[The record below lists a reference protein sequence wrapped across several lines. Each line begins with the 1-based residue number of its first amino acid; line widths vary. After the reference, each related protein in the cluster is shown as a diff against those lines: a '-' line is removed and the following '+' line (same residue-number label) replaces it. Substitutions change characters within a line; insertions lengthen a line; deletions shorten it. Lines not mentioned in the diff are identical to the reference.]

1 MTEPTESVTG
11 ADYRMDDLDQAA
23 NEAFPGYLVRKDL
36 VRRYARQYPV
46 PTYVV
51 EFLLGRYCA
60 SVEPTEIAE
69 GLGIVKDQLEGRT
82 VRPSEREIFKSR
94 AREKG
99 SVRLIDI
106 VRARLDAK
114 NDCYLAELPSLG
126 LKDVRIAT
134 GFVVENERILADGFY
149 AEVTLEYDPVIAQ
162 EKQGRPFSI
171 AAMRPIQMSSPS
183 VLNVLAKG
191 RRRFGTEEWRRLLL
205 RSTGLEPDALD
216 EGAVRVALLRLIP
229 FVERN
234 YNMVE
239 LGPRGTGKS
248 HVYQQLSPFSHLLS
262 GGKATVAK
270 MFVNMANGQRGLV
283 CQYDV
288 VCFDEVAG
296 VSFDQKDGVNIMKG
310 YMASGEF
317 SRGKES
323 IRAEGSLV
331 LVGNFDV
338 SVEQQQR
345 IGHLLSPLP
354 RQMRNDTA
362 FHDRIHAYAPGWD
375 FPKLNPAE
383 HLTDRFGL
391 VNDFLSACWTKL
403 RDTTR
408 LPILQNRVFWGGALS
423 GRDIE
428 AVHKTIS
435 GLLKLLFPDP
445 EMEVEDD
452 DLEWMV
458 RVALESRR
466 RVKEQQ
472 KRCLKAEFRSTH
484 FSYTLGVD
492 GTESFVAT
500 PELRSDEAIDSDPL
514 PPGQVWAIGPGVE
527 GSGPGLYRIE
537 VVVGKGAGGA
547 KILNHPV
554 PPAFRESVRVGEQNL
569 YSAGSALVGDR
580 DPHGHQYTIQMQP
593 RDNERSGTGLGLPV
607 LAALVGGLLERRTRG
622 ATIVA
627 GPLNLGG
634 SLERIPDPVAIAEL
648 AVDKQATVLL
658 MPVGARRELMNLP
671 DDLWTKVNIEF
682 YRDAEDG
689 VFKVLE

>member
-1 MTEPTESVTG
+1 MTEATETG
-11 ADYRMDDLDQAA
+11 SADVRLDALDHAA
-23 NEAFPGYLVRKDL
+23 DEAFPGYLVRKDL
-36 VRRYARQYPV
+36 VRQYARQYPV

-69 GLGIVKDQLEGRT
+69 GLDIVKGQLEGRT
-82 VRPSEREIFKSR
+82 VRPAEREIFKSR
-94 AREKG
+94 AREQG

-126 LKDVRIAT
+126 VRDVRIGT

-171 AAMRPIQMSSPS
+171 AAIRPIQMSSPS
-183 VLNVLAKG
+183 VLDVLAKG
-191 RRRFGTEEWRRLLL
+191 RRNFGTEEWKRLLL

-216 EGAVRVALLRLIP
+216 ERAKQVAILRLIP

-234 YNMVE
+234 YNFVE

-354 RQMRNDTA
+354 KQMRNDTA
-362 FHDRIHAYAPGWD
+362 FHDRIHGYAPGWD

-383 HLTDRFGL
+383 HLTDHFGL

-445 EMEVEDD
+445 GMEVEDD

-458 RVALESRR
+458 RLALESRR

-492 GTESFVAT
+492 GMERFVAT

-537 VVVGKGAGGA
+537 VVVGKGSGGA

-554 PPAFRESVRVGEQNL
+554 PAAFRESVKVGEQNL
-569 YSAGSALVGDR
+569 YAAGSALVGDR
-580 DPHGHQYTIQMQP
+580 DPRGHQYTIQMQP
-593 RDNERSGTGLGLPV
+593 RDNERSGAGLGLPV

-658 MPVGARRELMNLP
+658 MPVGSRRELMNLP